1 MTLPNAAPS
10 SPFDQV
16 GGADGVRRLVDRF
29 YDLMDEAPE
38 AANIRRLHATSLKV
52 SREKL
57 YQYLTGWLGGPP
69 LYEERYGHPRLRMRH
84 MPFAI
89 GARERDE
96 WLWCMEKALG
106 EHPMPDPL
114 REALRAKLRHLAD
127 FMRNTDEPP
136 TGGRAPLL

>member
-1 MTLPNAAPS
+1 MTESAPPTGAT
-10 SPFDQV
+10 PFEQV

-29 YDLMDEAPE
+29 YDLMDTAPE
-38 AANIRRLHATSLKV
+38 AVHIRQLHATNLKV

-96 WLWCMEKALG
+96 WLWCMEHALG
-106 EHPMPDPL
+106 EHPMPEPL

-127 FMRNTDEPP
+127 FMRNQ
-136 TGGRAPLL
+136 TG